1 MNFHEYYGIDAPVV
15 VRNLGLG
22 SVIFVIAGLLL
33 GGTNSLAGLALALLV
48 PGVCMAAT
56 AVWMVV
62 SSLWLKQNVMR
73 SLINERQWQGDETV
87 LDVGCGRGLVAI
99 EAAKRVPRGS
109 VHAIDLWQTVDLS
122 GNSPDALL
130 ANARA
135 GGVQNLLRIDTGD
148 ARSLPY
154 PNAMFDVVAS
164 MTAIH
169 NIPNVQGRR
178 TAIAEIW
185 RVTKPGGQIMIF
197 DISYSRS
204 YLAQLREVGASDI
217 KLSGPILLWGLIGWR
232 FSVRK
237 LRTKRYGMAIAK

>member
-1 MNFHEYYGIDAPVV
+1 MNFREYGIDAPAV

-22 SVIFVIAGLLL
+22 GVILVIGGLLV
-33 GGTNSLAGLALALLV
+33 GGTKSVGWLALTLTIA
-48 PGVCMAAT
+48 GVCMAAT
-56 AVWMVV
+56 AVWMLV

-73 SLINERQWQGDETV
+73 SLMNERQWHGDETV

-109 VHAIDLWQTVDLS
+109 VHGIDLWQTVDLS

-130 ANARA
+130 ANAQA

-154 PNAMFDVVAS
+154 ADGMFDVVVS

-169 NIPNVQGRR
+169 NIPNVEGRQ

-185 RVTKPGGQIMIF
+185 RVTKPGGQIMVF
-197 DISYSRS
+197 DIFYSRS
-204 YLAQLREVGASDI
+204 YLAQLRELGASDM

-237 LRTKRYGMAIAK
+237 PQD